1 MLFVSLSFFLPTRR
15 VINKGIGEGVLLV
28 FRMSLTMLDMPIVVG
43 REEGVGGGGGV
54 GYLGEEEPMGQREGL
69 SVDLFTADDI
79 HLVVL
84 CTAL

>member
-1 MLFVSLSFFLPTRR
+1 M
-15 VINKGIGEGVLLV
+15 G
-28 FRMSLTMLDMPIVVG
+28 LTMLDMPIVVG
-43 REEGVGGGGGV
+43 REEGVRGGGGV